1 MNYDLSELNTIG
13 FELLESYI
21 NGNQSYVR
29 GELNKLT
36 PLQVVYVMGLMFD
49 ENATEAQKLVNHCA
63 RIIDQGEN

>member
-1 MNYDLSELNTIG
+1 MNYDLSQLNEIG

-49 ENATEAQKLVNHCA
+49 ENATEAQKLVKYCSHFVN
-63 RIIDQGEN
+63 

>member
-1 MNYDLSELNTIG
+1 MTLDLSQLNEIG

-36 PLQVVYVMGLMFD
+36 PLQVAYIMGLMFV
-49 ENATEAQKLVNHCA
+49 ENEAGAQSLAEHCSHFVN
-63 RIIDQGEN
+63 